1 MKRDT
6 ESLTYEGVVVQQF
19 EFIKHCMGKTTL
31 IDREVVSVKGC
42 VLRGVVKR
50 QVIMVC
56 LS

>member
-50 QVIMVC
+50 QEK
-56 LS
+56 